1 MLGHFWT
8 DGEAMLE
15 SIPLFVALLTG
26 FPGQLVQVA
35 PVNPNYCNQIP
46 VKPNLVV
53 TREAEIFGDLSDQ
66 TGAPFANT
74 KIELRAWRSPTVQ
87 VHRLTV
93 RTNKLGQ
100 WGLGRVPPG
109 KYRLIASPT
118 RAFAQ
123 PELIE
128 AGASWELN
136 VELVLHANPTD
147 MPDSQCAVR

>member
-1 MLGHFWT
+1 M
-8 DGEAMLE
+8 
-15 SIPLFVALLTG
+15 
-26 FPGQLVQVA
+26 
-35 PVNPNYCNQIP
+35 
-46 VKPNLVV
+46 
-53 TREAEIFGDLSDQ
+53 SDQ

-74 KIELRAWRSPTVQ
+74 KIELRVWRSPRIQ

-93 RTNKLGQ
+93 QTNKLGQ

-128 AGASWELN
+128 AGSTWELK
-136 VELVLHANPTD
+136 VELV
-147 MPDSQCAVR
+147 